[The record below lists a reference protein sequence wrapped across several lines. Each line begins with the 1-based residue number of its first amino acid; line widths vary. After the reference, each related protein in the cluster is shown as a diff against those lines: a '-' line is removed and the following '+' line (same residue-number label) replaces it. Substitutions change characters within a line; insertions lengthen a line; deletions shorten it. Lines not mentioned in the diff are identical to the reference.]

1 MPGKPNQ
8 QDMPPAK
15 RGCFQYLGSKL
26 IEECHPGDGQEPL
39 HLFRWWKRIFEL
51 LDLPLYD
58 PTTHIDRTHFRRL
71 CNMFHASLEKTP
83 DDLKGVFTQFPHPNH
98 PSLSS
103 LFARCDELHC
113 EDPRRAPTIIYIKEG
128 NHEAGGS
135 MEINYAMKVI
145 GAGRDKTTI
154 RGGGF
159 GIRGTREEGKNVVLK
174 DMTLQEASDDG
185 LFANNGSSF
194 LCKDMTFTQCGQDGV
209 AAANTKGRLIN
220 CVITQCRWS
229 GIYCNRNAL
238 IELEGDQTKVDG
250 NGTSGDSDEYGL
262 HTYHTSSIIHL
273 LFPLTK
279 ESVSTNNGGGGN
291 YGGLGLITTV
301 NTVEEAIKT

>member
-98 PSLSS
+98 PSLAS
-103 LFARCDELHC
+103 LFCRCDELHR
-113 EDPRRAPTIIYIKEG
+113 EDPTRAPTIFYIKEG
-128 NHEAGGS
+128 DHEAVGH
-135 MEINYAMKVI
+135 MEINYPMKVI

-159 GIRGTREEGKNVVLK
+159 EIGGTKEEGKNVALK
-174 DMTLQEASDDG
+174 EMTLQEASWNG
-185 LFANNGSSF
+185 LESNGGLSF
-194 LCKDMTFTQCGQDGV
+194 LCDSMNFTQCGGNGV
-209 AAANTKGRLIN
+209 CAVNTKGRLIN
-220 CVITQCRWS
+220 CVITQCILS
-229 GIYCNRNAL
+229 GIYCRRNAL

-250 NGTSGDSDEYGL
+250 NVTSEYSSDYGLNTLGTSSR
-262 HTYHTSSIIHL
+262 IHL

-279 ESVSTNNGGGGN
+279 ESVSTNNHGGRN
-291 YGGLGLITTV
+291 YGGINGTIQTV
-301 NTVEEAIKT
+301 GSF